1 VRFASDFHVA
11 SIGIDPS
18 NYATPSHLRADHEP
32 FALAMSLSLAS
43 RYRHLTPF
51 GFGEAL
57 PWFAQ

>member
-1 VRFASDFHVA
+1 MPEHPKRVGDRTTLAIMLALIDA
-11 SIGIDPS
+11 GI
-18 NYATPSHLRADHEP
+18 
-32 FALAMSLSLAS
+32 LAS